1 MGFKTHLTRD
11 SLCPSQK
18 GLTISPTE
26 HHLALGCTQRCLHLP
41 CADASVRAEHFV
53 PLSRKAAAQPTN
65 SHSPSVWDPQQC
77 CAWRGFALL
86 TAQPMKATARAQGC
100 CPRLQNRA
108 RALAASSTLSLPLE
122 RNPWRV
128 PRLTSSSPPC
138 PGAHWPFPR

>member
-77 CAWRGFALL
+77 CAWLCSAHSPAHEGDSPSTGLLPTPPKPSPSSCCQLHAVSPFGKESMACPSADKQFPPVSRGPLAL
-86 TAQPMKATARAQGC
+86 
-100 CPRLQNRA
+100 
-108 RALAASSTLSLPLE
+108 S
-122 RNPWRV
+122 
-128 PRLTSSSPPC
+128 
-138 PGAHWPFPR
+138 